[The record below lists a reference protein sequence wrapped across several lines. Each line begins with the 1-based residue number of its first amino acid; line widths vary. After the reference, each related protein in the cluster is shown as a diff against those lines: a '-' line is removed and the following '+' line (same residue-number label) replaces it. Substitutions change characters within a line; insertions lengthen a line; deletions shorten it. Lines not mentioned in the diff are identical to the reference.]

1 MNTKIG
7 KSLGLTLIMFLGV
20 VATMLA
26 LGLFGP
32 GKANAAA
39 PTPKT
44 MTASPGSPGDTSS
57 IKIKFETDEEIT
69 GNSGEI
75 WIAFDAKY
83 GVPDTIAKTSIS
95 IASGQTTGGVSNP
108 LIDPTIATQTAASSP
123 LGVGDQVIKL
133 QLGDTAPNSTGSV
146 EGLAVNVDANDHIV
160 TFATSAGI
168 TLPTAASV
176 CWGLTA

>member
-7 KSLGLTLIMFLGV
+7 TSLGLTLVMVFGV

-39 PTPKT
+39 PTPQS

-57 IKIKFETDEEIT
+57 IKIGFETDEEIS
-69 GNSGEI
+69 GNSGEL
-75 WIAFDAKY
+75 WVAFDAKY
-83 GVPDTIAKTSIS
+83 GVPSTITKTSVS

-108 LIDPTIATQTAASSP
+108 LIDP
-123 LGVGDQVIKL
+123 
-133 QLGDTAPNSTGSV
+133 GS
-146 EGLAVNVDANDHIV
+146 
-160 TFATSAGI
+160 
-168 TLPTAASV
+168 
-176 CWGLTA
+176 

>member
-7 KSLGLTLIMFLGV
+7 TSLGLTLIMLLGV

-39 PTPKT
+39 PSVTA

-57 IKIKFETDEEIT
+57 LKISFETDELIA
-69 GNSGEI
+69 GNSGEL

-83 GVPDTIAKTSIS
+83 GVPSTIAKTSIS

-108 LIDPTIATQTAASSP
+108 LIDPTIAKQIAASSP
-123 LGVGDQVIKL
+123 ISASDNVVKI
-133 QLGDTAPNSTGSV
+133 QLGDTAPPVQALWKG
-146 EGLAVNVDANDHIV
+146 
-160 TFATSAGI
+160 FR
-168 TLPTAASV
+168 
-176 CWGLTA
+176 

>member
-7 KSLGLTLIMFLGV
+7 TSLGLTLIMLLGV

-44 MTASPGSPGDTSS
+44 MTASPGSPGDTAS
-57 IKIKFETDEEIT
+57 IKIAFQTDSEIA
-69 GNSGEI
+69 GNSGEL

-83 GVPDTIAKTSIS
+83 GVPDTIAK
-95 IASGQTTGGVSNP
+95 
-108 LIDPTIATQTAASSP
+108 
-123 LGVGDQVIKL
+123 
-133 QLGDTAPNSTGSV
+133 
-146 EGLAVNVDANDHIV
+146 
-160 TFATSAGI
+160 
-168 TLPTAASV
+168 
-176 CWGLTA
+176 